1 MTTSLRFCR
10 AVSGVLQDEG
20 FEVLTAPDG
29 ETALKMVAAEA
40 PDLVLLDIALPGL
53 DGLEALTE
61 LKRQHPLLPV
71 IMVSAYGSVENAVK
85 ATRLGA
91 FDFIEKPPNAD
102 KILLSVRNALENA
115 RLAEENRRLRQ
126 QRAPVKEIIGES
138 AAIRRL
144 REKLALVAPTNAAV
158 LISGENGTGKELVAR
173 ALHAFSRRAHQ
184 PLVEVNCAAIPE
196 DLIESELFGH
206 EKGAFTGASSQHR
219 GKFDLAHEGTLFLD
233 EIGDMSLKTQAK
245 ILRILEEQRF
255 ERVGGGR
262 PIQVDVRVLAA
273 TNKNLEEEIVKGR
286 FREDLYHRI
295 NVIPLSVPPLRE
307 RREDIPLLAAH
318 FLQGA
323 LPGERRPGQDLHPR
337 GPGGP
342 GRHALAGE
350 RPGAEELR
358 LPPGHPQPLRSGG
371 RGRPAPGR
379 LRDGAGGRLRLY
391 RSLSPGALLQGGPG
405 PLREAVLTA
414 QIVGVPGQRQP
425 AGGEDRPGALPP
437 LPETEGLRPGT
448 REGRGVKGKKGKRVK
463 VQRGGSRFHLAPK
476 LYLGTK
482 LIAKFNLA
490 GEEGVPKPELG
501 NQT

>member
-1 MTTSLRFCR
+1 MPGTLLVVDDEPQILR
-10 AVSGVLQDEG
+10 AVAGLLQDEG

-102 KILLSVRNALENA
+102 KILLSVRNALEWA

-138 AAIRRL
+138 AAISRL

-158 LISGENGTGKELVAR
+158 LIIGENGTGKELVAR
-173 ALHAFSRRAHQ
+173 ALHALSRRSHQ

-206 EKGAFTGASSQHR
+206 EKGAFTGASSRRR

-273 TNKNLEEEIVKGR
+273 TNKNLEEEIAKGR

-295 NVIPLSVPPLRE
+295 NVIPLNVPPLRE
-307 RREDIPLLAAH
+307 RREDTPLLAAH
-318 FLQGA
+318 FLQELSQENGA
-323 LPGERRPGQDLHPR
+323 PAKTFTPAVLE
-337 GPGGP
+337 
-342 GRHALAGE
+342 ALAAMPWPGNVRELKNFVFRLAILSPFNLVDVADLPLAASGQEPAADYDFIDPFLQVPSFREARALFEKQFLRRKLSECKGNVSLLAEKIGLE
-350 RPGAEELR
+350 RS
-358 LPPGHPQPLRSGG
+358 H
-371 RGRPAPGR
+371 
-379 LRDGAGGRLRLY
+379 LY
-391 RSLSPGALLQGGPG
+391 RKLKAYGLEPGK
-405 PLREAVLTA
+405 E
-414 QIVGVPGQRQP
+414 
-425 AGGEDRPGALPP
+425 GEG
-437 LPETEGLRPGT
+437 
-448 REGRGVKGKKGKRVK
+448 
-463 VQRGGSRFHLAPK
+463 
-476 LYLGTK
+476 
-482 LIAKFNLA
+482 
-490 GEEGVPKPELG
+490 
-501 NQT
+501 

>member
-1 MTTSLRFCR
+1 MPGTLLVVDDEPQILR
-10 AVSGVLQDEG
+10 AVAGVLQDEG

-29 ETALKMVAAEA
+29 ETALKMVAAEV

-102 KILLSVRNALENA
+102 KILLSVRNALEWA

-126 QRAPVKEIIGES
+126 QRAPVKEIIGAS
-138 AAIRRL
+138 AAILRL

-158 LISGENGTGKELVAR
+158 LIIGENGTGKELVAR
-173 ALHAFSRRAHQ
+173 ALHALSRRSHQ

-206 EKGAFTGASSQHR
+206 EKGAFTGASSRRR

-255 ERVGGGR
+255 ERVGGGH

-273 TNKNLEEEIVKGR
+273 TNKNLDEEIAKGG

-318 FLQGA
+318 FLQELSQENGA
-323 LPGERRPGQDLHPR
+323 PAKTFTHAALEAMAARPWPGNVRELKNFVFRLAILSPFALVDVADLPLAASGPEPAADYDFIDPFLQVPSFREARALFEKQFLRRKLSECKGNVSLLADKIGLERSH
-337 GPGGP
+337 
-342 GRHALAGE
+342 
-350 RPGAEELR
+350 
-358 LPPGHPQPLRSGG
+358 
-371 RGRPAPGR
+371 
-379 LRDGAGGRLRLY
+379 LY
-391 RSLSPGALLQGGPG
+391 RKLKAYGLEPGK
-405 PLREAVLTA
+405 EW
-414 QIVGVPGQRQP
+414 
-425 AGGEDRPGALPP
+425 
-437 LPETEGLRPGT
+437 EG
-448 REGRGVKGKKGKRVK
+448 
-463 VQRGGSRFHLAPK
+463 
-476 LYLGTK
+476 
-482 LIAKFNLA
+482 
-490 GEEGVPKPELG
+490 
-501 NQT
+501 

>member
-1 MTTSLRFCR
+1 MPGTLLVVDDEPQILR
-10 AVSGVLQDEG
+10 AVAGLLQDEG
-20 FEVLTAPDG
+20 FEVLTALDG
-29 ETALKMVAAEA
+29 ETALKMVEAEV

-53 DGLEALTE
+53 DGLEALSE

-71 IMVSAYGSVENAVK
+71 IMVSAYGSVENAIK

-102 KILLSVRNALENA
+102 KILLSVRNALEWA

-138 AAIRRL
+138 AAICRL

-158 LISGENGTGKELVAR
+158 LIIGENGTGKELVAR
-173 ALHAFSRRAHQ
+173 ALHALSRRSHQ

-206 EKGAFTGASSQHR
+206 EKGAFTGASSRRR

-273 TNKNLEEEIVKGR
+273 TNKNLEEEIAKGR

-295 NVIPLSVPPLRE
+295 NVIPLNVPPLRE

-318 FLQGA
+318 FLQELSQENGA
-323 LPGERRPGQDLHPR
+323 PGKTFTPAALE
-337 GPGGP
+337 
-342 GRHALAGE
+342 ALATMPWPGNVRELKNFVFRLVILSPFDLVDVADLPLAASGQEPAADYDFIDPFLQVPSFREARALFEKQFLRRKLSECKGNVSLLAEKIGLE
-350 RPGAEELR
+350 RS
-358 LPPGHPQPLRSGG
+358 H
-371 RGRPAPGR
+371 
-379 LRDGAGGRLRLY
+379 LY
-391 RSLSPGALLQGGPG
+391 RKLKAYGLEPGK
-405 PLREAVLTA
+405 E
-414 QIVGVPGQRQP
+414 
-425 AGGEDRPGALPP
+425 GEG
-437 LPETEGLRPGT
+437 
-448 REGRGVKGKKGKRVK
+448 
-463 VQRGGSRFHLAPK
+463 
-476 LYLGTK
+476 
-482 LIAKFNLA
+482 
-490 GEEGVPKPELG
+490 
-501 NQT
+501 

>member
-1 MTTSLRFCR
+1 MPGTLLVVDDEPQILR

-40 PDLVLLDIALPGL
+40 PDLVLLDIALPDL

-71 IMVSAYGSVENAVK
+71 IMVSAYGSVENAIK

-158 LISGENGTGKELVAR
+158 LITGENGTGKEVVAR
-173 ALHAFSRRAHQ
+173 ALHAFSRRAYQ

-219 GKFDLAHEGTLFLD
+219 GKFDLAHGGTLFLD

-273 TNKNLEEEIVKGR
+273 TNKNLEEEIAKGR

-318 FLQGA
+318 FLQELSQENGA
-323 LPGERRPGQDLHPR
+323 PAKTFTPAALE
-337 GPGGP
+337 
-342 GRHALAGE
+342 ALAAMPWPGNVRELKNFVFRLAILSPFGLVDVGDLPLAASGTEPAADYDFIDPFLQVPSFREARALFEKQFLRRKLSECRGNVSLLAEKIGLE
-350 RPGAEELR
+350 RS
-358 LPPGHPQPLRSGG
+358 H
-371 RGRPAPGR
+371 
-379 LRDGAGGRLRLY
+379 LY
-391 RSLSPGALLQGGPG
+391 R
-405 PLREAVLTA
+405 
-414 QIVGVPGQRQP
+414 
-425 AGGEDRPGALPP
+425 
-437 LPETEGLRPGT
+437 
-448 REGRGVKGKKGKRVK
+448 
-463 VQRGGSRFHLAPK
+463 K
-476 LYLGTK
+476 LK
-482 LIAKFNLA
+482 A
-490 GEEGVPKPELG
+490 
-501 NQT
+501 

>member
-1 MTTSLRFCR
+1 MPGTLLVVDDEPQILR
-10 AVSGVLQDEG
+10 AVAGVLQDEG
-20 FEVLTAPDG
+20 FEVLTALDG

-102 KILLSVRNALENA
+102 KILLSVRNALEWA

-138 AAIRRL
+138 AAISRL

-158 LISGENGTGKELVAR
+158 LIIGENGTGKELVAR
-173 ALHAFSRRAHQ
+173 ALHALSRRSHQ

-206 EKGAFTGASSQHR
+206 EKGAFTGASSRRR

-273 TNKNLEEEIVKGR
+273 TNKNLEEEIAKGR

-295 NVIPLSVPPLRE
+295 NVIPLNVPPLRE
-307 RREDIPLLAAH
+307 RREDTPLLAAH
-318 FLQGA
+318 FLQELSQENGA
-323 LPGERRPGQDLHPR
+323 PAKTFTPAVLE
-337 GPGGP
+337 
-342 GRHALAGE
+342 ALAAMPWPGNVRELKNFVFRLAILSPFNLVDVADLPLAASGQEPAADYDFIDPFLQVPSFREARALFEKQFLRRKLSECKGNVSLLAEKIGLE
-350 RPGAEELR
+350 RS
-358 LPPGHPQPLRSGG
+358 H
-371 RGRPAPGR
+371 
-379 LRDGAGGRLRLY
+379 LY
-391 RSLSPGALLQGGPG
+391 RKLKAYGLEPGK
-405 PLREAVLTA
+405 EW
-414 QIVGVPGQRQP
+414 
-425 AGGEDRPGALPP
+425 
-437 LPETEGLRPGT
+437 EG
-448 REGRGVKGKKGKRVK
+448 
-463 VQRGGSRFHLAPK
+463 
-476 LYLGTK
+476 
-482 LIAKFNLA
+482 
-490 GEEGVPKPELG
+490 
-501 NQT
+501 

>member
-1 MTTSLRFCR
+1 MPGTLLVVDDEPQILR
-10 AVSGVLQDEG
+10 AVAGVLQDEG

-29 ETALKMVAAEA
+29 ETALKMVAAEV

-102 KILLSVRNALENA
+102 KILLSVRNALEWA

-138 AAIRRL
+138 AAISRL

-158 LISGENGTGKELVAR
+158 LIIGENGSGKELVAR
-173 ALHAFSRRAHQ
+173 ALHASSRRAHQ

-206 EKGAFTGASSQHR
+206 EKGAFTGASSRRR

-255 ERVGGGR
+255 ERVGGGH

-273 TNKNLEEEIVKGR
+273 TNKNLEEEIAKGA

-318 FLQGA
+318 FLLELSQENGA
-323 LPGERRPGQDLHPR
+323 PAKTFTPAALE
-337 GPGGP
+337 
-342 GRHALAGE
+342 ALAAMPWPGNVRE
-350 RPGAEELR
+350 LKNFVFRLAILSPFDLVDVADLPLAASGAEPAADYDFIDPFLQVPSFREARALFEKQFLR
-358 LPPGHPQPLRSGG
+358 RKLSECKGNVSLLAEKIGLERSH
-371 RGRPAPGR
+371 
-379 LRDGAGGRLRLY
+379 LY
-391 RSLSPGALLQGGPG
+391 RKLKAYGLEPGK
-405 PLREAVLTA
+405 EW
-414 QIVGVPGQRQP
+414 
-425 AGGEDRPGALPP
+425 
-437 LPETEGLRPGT
+437 EG
-448 REGRGVKGKKGKRVK
+448 
-463 VQRGGSRFHLAPK
+463 
-476 LYLGTK
+476 
-482 LIAKFNLA
+482 
-490 GEEGVPKPELG
+490 
-501 NQT
+501 

>member
-1 MTTSLRFCR
+1 MPGTLLVVDDEPQILR
-10 AVSGVLQDEG
+10 AVAGLLQDEG
-20 FEVLTAPDG
+20 FEVLTALDG

-102 KILLSVRNALENA
+102 KILLSVRNALEWA

-138 AAIRRL
+138 AAISRL

-158 LISGENGTGKELVAR
+158 LIIGENGTGKELVAR
-173 ALHAFSRRAHQ
+173 ALHALSRRSHQ

-206 EKGAFTGASSQHR
+206 EKGAFTGASSRRR
-219 GKFDLAHEGTLFLD
+219 GKFDLAHDGTLFLD

-273 TNKNLEEEIVKGR
+273 TNKNLEEEIAKGR

-295 NVIPLSVPPLRE
+295 NVIPLNVPPLRE

-318 FLQGA
+318 FLLELSQENGA
-323 LPGERRPGQDLHPR
+323 PAKTFTPAALE
-337 GPGGP
+337 
-342 GRHALAGE
+342 ALAAMPWPGNVRELKNFVFRLAILSPFNLVDVADLPLAASGQEPAADYDFIDPFLQVPSFREARALFEKQFLRRKLSECKGNVSLLAEKIGLE
-350 RPGAEELR
+350 RS
-358 LPPGHPQPLRSGG
+358 H
-371 RGRPAPGR
+371 
-379 LRDGAGGRLRLY
+379 LY
-391 RSLSPGALLQGGPG
+391 RKLKAYGLEPGK
-405 PLREAVLTA
+405 EW
-414 QIVGVPGQRQP
+414 
-425 AGGEDRPGALPP
+425 
-437 LPETEGLRPGT
+437 EG
-448 REGRGVKGKKGKRVK
+448 
-463 VQRGGSRFHLAPK
+463 
-476 LYLGTK
+476 
-482 LIAKFNLA
+482 
-490 GEEGVPKPELG
+490 
-501 NQT
+501 

>member
-1 MTTSLRFCR
+1 MPGTLLVVDDEPQILR
-10 AVSGVLQDEG
+10 AVAGLLQDEG
-20 FEVLTAPDG
+20 FEVLTALDG

-102 KILLSVRNALENA
+102 KILLSVRNALEWA

-158 LISGENGTGKELVAR
+158 LIIGENGTGKELVAR
-173 ALHAFSRRAHQ
+173 ALHALSRRSHQ

-206 EKGAFTGASSQHR
+206 EKGAFTGASSRRR

-255 ERVGGGR
+255 ERVGGGH

-273 TNKNLEEEIVKGR
+273 TNKNLEEEIAKGR

-295 NVIPLSVPPLRE
+295 NVIPLNVPPLRE
-307 RREDIPLLAAH
+307 RREDTPLLAAH
-318 FLQGA
+318 FLQELSQENGA
-323 LPGERRPGQDLHPR
+323 PAKTFTPAVLE
-337 GPGGP
+337 
-342 GRHALAGE
+342 ALAAMPWPGNVRELKNFVFRLAILSPFNLVDVADLPLAASGQEPAADYDFIDPFLQVPSFREARALFEKQFLRRKLSECKGNVSLLAEKIGLE
-350 RPGAEELR
+350 RT
-358 LPPGHPQPLRSGG
+358 H
-371 RGRPAPGR
+371 
-379 LRDGAGGRLRLY
+379 LY
-391 RSLSPGALLQGGPG
+391 RKLKAYGLEPGK
-405 PLREAVLTA
+405 EW
-414 QIVGVPGQRQP
+414 
-425 AGGEDRPGALPP
+425 
-437 LPETEGLRPGT
+437 EG
-448 REGRGVKGKKGKRVK
+448 
-463 VQRGGSRFHLAPK
+463 
-476 LYLGTK
+476 
-482 LIAKFNLA
+482 
-490 GEEGVPKPELG
+490 
-501 NQT
+501 

>member
-1 MTTSLRFCR
+1 MPGTLLVVDDEPQILR
-10 AVSGVLQDEG
+10 AVAGVLQDEG

-29 ETALKMVAAEA
+29 ETALKMVAAEV

-102 KILLSVRNALENA
+102 KILLSVRNALEWA

-138 AAIRRL
+138 AAISRL

-158 LISGENGTGKELVAR
+158 LIIGENGSGKELVAR
-173 ALHAFSRRAHQ
+173 ALHASSRRAHQ

-206 EKGAFTGASSQHR
+206 EKGAFTGAFSRHR

-255 ERVGGGR
+255 ERVGGGH

-273 TNKNLEEEIVKGR
+273 TNKNLEEEIAKGA

-318 FLQGA
+318 FLLELSQENGA
-323 LPGERRPGQDLHPR
+323 PAKTFTPAALE
-337 GPGGP
+337 
-342 GRHALAGE
+342 ALAAMPWPGNVRE
-350 RPGAEELR
+350 LKNFVFRLAILSPFDLVDVADLPLAASGAEPAADYDFIDPFLQVPSFREARALFEKQFLR
-358 LPPGHPQPLRSGG
+358 RKLSECKGNVSLLAEKIGLERSH
-371 RGRPAPGR
+371 
-379 LRDGAGGRLRLY
+379 LY
-391 RSLSPGALLQGGPG
+391 RKLKAYGLEPGK
-405 PLREAVLTA
+405 E
-414 QIVGVPGQRQP
+414 
-425 AGGEDRPGALPP
+425 GEG
-437 LPETEGLRPGT
+437 
-448 REGRGVKGKKGKRVK
+448 
-463 VQRGGSRFHLAPK
+463 
-476 LYLGTK
+476 
-482 LIAKFNLA
+482 
-490 GEEGVPKPELG
+490 
-501 NQT
+501 